1 MNKFFYFAISTMA
14 ILCLFSCASHKSLT
28 DKSTNV
34 HTSDTLTSVVI
45 VNDGVGE
52 TTTSRDTTTIHITDS
67 TTTTSTD
74 STTTTEH
81 IEEKVTFNPD
91 GSRTE
96 ERIIDRSSTSVSRQ
110 DLQSVKNLLEQ
121 QLHDYS
127 HRLDSLA
134 SSMAITSEKHSTDST
149 NNDIQEEKQP
159 AEVSWFDKFVLAIAK
174 PFFSLA
180 LCILVIMAVWYLVR
194 RKL

>member
-1 MNKFFYFAISTMA
+1 MKKLFYFAITTMA
-14 ILCLFSCASHKSLT
+14 IPCLLSCASHKSLT

-34 HTSDTLTSVVI
+34 HTSDTLTSVLI

-81 IEEKVTFNPD
+81 IEEKVTFNQD
-91 GSRTE
+91 GIRTE
-96 ERIIDRSSTSVSRQ
+96 ERTIDRTSTSVSRQ
-110 DLQSVKNLLEQ
+110 DLQSVKNQLEQ

-127 HRLDSLA
+127 HRLDSLE
-134 SSMAITSEKHSTDST
+134 SSMAITSETHTADSIR
-149 NNDIQEEKQP
+149 NDIQEEQQL
-159 AEVSWFDKFVLAIAK
+159 AEVSWLDKLVLAIAK
-174 PFFSLA
+174 PFFSIA
-180 LCILVIMAVWYLVR
+180 PCILFIMGIRYLIR

>member
-1 MNKFFYFAISTMA
+1 MKKLFFFAITSMA
-14 ILCLFSCASHKSLT
+14 LLCLLSCASHKSVT

-52 TTTSRDTTTIHITDS
+52 TTTSRDTTTVHLTDS
-67 TTTTSTD
+67 TTSTVTN
-74 STTTTEH
+74 SITTTEH

-96 ERIIDRSSTSVSRQ
+96 ERTIDRSSTSVNRQ

-134 SSMAITSEKHSTDST
+134 SSMAITSETHSSDST
-149 NNDIQEEKQP
+149 NNDIQEEEQP
-159 AEVSWFDKFVLAIAK
+159 AEVSWFDRFVLSIAK
-174 PFFSLA
+174 PFFSIA
-180 LCILVIMAVWYLVR
+180 LCILVIMAVWYLIR

>member
-1 MNKFFYFAISTMA
+1 MKKLFYFAITTMA
-14 ILCLFSCASHKSLT
+14 IICLLSCASHKSLT

-34 HTSDTLTSVVI
+34 HTSDTLSSVLI

-52 TTTSRDTTTIHITDS
+52 TTTSSDTTTIHITDS
-67 TTTTSTD
+67 TTTTSAD
-74 STTTTEH
+74 STTTIEH

-96 ERIIDRSSTSVSRQ
+96 ERTIDRSSTSVSRQ

-121 QLHDYS
+121 QLHYYS

-134 SSMAITSEKHSTDST
+134 SSMAITSETHSTYST
-149 NNDIQEEKQP
+149 HNDIQEEKQP
-159 AEVSWFDKFVLAIAK
+159 TEVSWFDKFILSIAK

-180 LCILVIMAVWYLVR
+180 FCILVIMAVWYLVR

>member
-1 MNKFFYFAISTMA
+1 MKKLFYFAITTMT
-14 ILCLFSCASHKSLT
+14 ILCLISCASHKSLT

-34 HTSDTLTSVVI
+34 HTSDTLKSVVI

-96 ERIIDRSSTSVSRQ
+96 ERTIDRTSTSVSRQ
-110 DLQSVKNLLEQ
+110 DLQSVKNQLEQ
-121 QLHDYS
+121 QLNDYS

-134 SSMAITSEKHSTDST
+134 SSMAITSETHTADSIS
-149 NNDIQEEKQP
+149 NDIQEEQRP

-174 PFFSLA
+174 PFFSIA
-180 LCILVIMAVWYLVR
+180 LCILFIMGVWYLIR

>member
-1 MNKFFYFAISTMA
+1 MGKLFYFAITTMA
-14 ILCLFSCASHKSLT
+14 ILCLLSCASHKSLS

-34 HTSDTLTSVVI
+34 HTSDTLTSVLI
-45 VNDGVGE
+45 VNDGMGE

-96 ERIIDRSSTSVSRQ
+96 ERTIDRTSTSVSRQ
-110 DLQSVKNLLEQ
+110 DLQSVKNQLEQ

-134 SSMAITSEKHSTDST
+134 SSMAITSETHTADSIR
-149 NNDIQEEKQP
+149 NDIQDEQQP
-159 AEVSWFDKFVLAIAK
+159 AEVSWFDKLVLAIAK
-174 PFFSLA
+174 PFFSIA
-180 LCILVIMAVWYLVR
+180 LCILFIMGIWYLIR